1 MAIIEIEKNGAG
13 PTGLFTDV
21 LYYYVTESEYSD
33 KNIASITLGFKQENK
48 EPISFPIDGKEC
60 VKVASK

>member
-21 LYYYVTESEYSD
+21 LYYYVTEKEYD
-33 KNIASITLGFKQENK
+33 ITSITLGFKQENK